1 MKRLTFLAAASAA
14 AIVASGVASAA
25 IMTAP
30 PTDSWTVT
38 NYYKQAVYDPNQT
51 KIGEIDDV
59 LVDQS
64 GKVTGLVISVG
75 GFLGMDTKDVIVPF
89 SDVTMQKKNDKN
101 WLSINETKDSLK
113 AAPGFSYDRN
123 TTKWTPAKS

>member
-1 MKRLTFLAAASAA
+1 MKRLAFLAAASAA

-38 NYYKQAVYDPNQT
+38 NYYKQAVYDTNQT
-51 KIGEIDDV
+51 KIGEVDDV

-113 AAPGFSYDRN
+113 AAPGFSYDRS
-123 TTKWTPAKS
+123 TTMWTPAKS